1 MLGGMDCLTIFP
13 LIVGAIGNVSA
24 GALQAL
30 AERLLT
36 ILLAVFIIGSVG
48 VFAVT
53 AFAWLWVKRA
63 FRGPHASPTLDD
75 AVSAAGTRHI
85 VIR

>member
-1 MLGGMDCLTIFP
+1 MIGGMDCLTTLP

-24 GALQAL
+24 GALVAL

-36 ILLAVFIIGSVG
+36 ILLAVFIIGSIG

-53 AFAWLWVKRA
+53 AFAWLWVKHA
-63 FRGPHASPTLDD
+63 FGEPQTSPVFDD
-75 AVSAAGTRHI
+75 AGPAAGRRQI